1 MDEARTWFVLLHRRG
16 SAVPEDQSVFD
27 HPGIRQHF
35 EFLERRAAA
44 GQLIAA
50 GPTPDEPGTGM
61 TVLDVETLAE
71 AERLAREDDQAV
83 ATGVLEVTVRPWQ
96 IVLTGL

>member
-1 MDEARTWFVLLHRRG
+1 MPD
-16 SAVPEDQSVFD
+16 DQSVFD
-27 HPGIRQHF
+27 HPGIGQHF
-35 EFLERRAAA
+35 EFLQRRAAA

-61 TVLDVETLAE
+61 TVRDVKSLAE

-83 ATGVLEVTVRPWQ
+83 ATGVLDVTVRPWQ
-96 IVLTGL
+96 IVMTRV

>member
-16 SAVPEDQSVFD
+16 SAVQDDQSLFD

-50 GPTPDEPGTGM
+50 GPTPDQPGTGM
-61 TVLDVETLAE
+61 TVLDVESLAE
-71 AERLAREDDQAV
+71 AERLAHEDDQAV
-83 ATGVLEVTVRPWQ
+83 VNGVLDVRVRPWHVVMTS
-96 IVLTGL
+96 I

>member
-1 MDEARTWFVLLHRRG
+1 M
-16 SAVPEDQSVFD
+16 PEGESVFD
-27 HPGIRQHF
+27 HPGIGQHF
-35 EFLERRAAA
+35 EFLRRRAAA

-61 TVLDVETLAE
+61 TVLDVGSLAE

-83 ATGVLEVTVRPWQ
+83 ATGVLDVMVRPWQ
-96 IVLTGL
+96 IVMTSV

>member
-1 MDEARTWFVLLHRRG
+1 M
-16 SAVPEDQSVFD
+16 PEGESVFD
-27 HPGIRQHF
+27 HPGIEQHF
-35 EFLERRAAA
+35 EFLQRRAAA

-61 TVLDVETLAE
+61 TVLDVGSLAE

-83 ATGVLEVTVRPWQ
+83 ATGVLDVMVRPWQ
-96 IVLTGL
+96 IVMTSV